1 MGKFLGTEK
10 NQSSISH
17 LCLPLL
23 SPLSA
28 DILSSG
34 EDDKFGNFNRNYDNF
49 TLDYSLDDL
58 VNERACE
65 LDRILAFT
73 AEWPS

>member
-1 MGKFLGTEK
+1 MS
-10 NQSSISH
+10 NQ
-17 LCLPLL
+17 
-23 SPLSA
+23 A
-28 DILSSG
+28 N
-34 EDDKFGNFNRNYDNF
+34 FGNRDNF

-58 VNERACE
+58 VNEQACE

>member
-1 MGKFLGTEK
+1 MDA
-10 NQSSISH
+10 
-17 LCLPLL
+17 L
-23 SPLSA
+23 ST
-28 DILSSG
+28 G
-34 EDDKFGNFNRNYDNF
+34 EDANFGNGGGGAISNQANFGNRDNF

-58 VNERACE
+58 VNEQACE